1 MVSVQPKRSLWIRF
15 DVQVIGCLCAAVLLP
30 YVIRALT
37 LEVDTIEI
45 LNQTLIGATLAIVAG
60 AWLLRNVTIFPG
72 VEKSVYILPAFTISF
87 FTLTMIYLLGRLD
100 YNRIMLISAFAV
112 SVGWFLFFQVHTERF
127 RMLRIGY
134 LPFDDVKLINHVTGV
149 TWVPL
154 SSPDADFGQLDA
166 VATDLRV
173 DLPTEWD
180 RRLADFALA
189 GVPVYHVKHLL
200 ESLTGRVELEHLSEN
215 SFGSL
220 VPLSAYMSIKHAVDW
235 IMALIA
241 GVVLLVP
248 LLLVALIIRLTSSG
262 PALFRQTR
270 IGYRGEPF
278 TVYKFRTMRVLE
290 TQPSTLEA
298 AITREGDDRVT
309 PVGRFLRHSRI
320 DELPQIIN
328 VLRGEM
334 SWIGPR
340 PEAEVLSRWYE
351 REIPFYRYR
360 HVVRPGIAGWA
371 QVCQGHVAEVDEVR
385 AKLHYDFYY
394 IKNYSPW
401 IDLLIVA
408 RTIRTM
414 ITGFGSR

>member
-1 MVSVQPKRSLWIRF
+1 MVSVQPKRSQWSRF
-15 DVQVIGCLCAAVLLP
+15 YVQVIGCLVTAVLLP
-30 YVIRALT
+30 YFIRALT
-37 LEVDTIEI
+37 LRVDTISV
-45 LNQTLIGATLAIVAG
+45 LNQTLVGASLAIIAG
-60 AWLLRNVTIFPG
+60 AWLLRNITIYPG
-72 VEKSVYILPAFTISF
+72 VEKTVYILPAFTISF
-87 FTLTMIYLLGRLD
+87 FALMMVYLLGRLE
-100 YNRIMLISAFAV
+100 YNRIMLLSAYVISVA
-112 SVGWFLFFQVHTERF
+112 WFLFFQMYAERF

-134 LPFDDVKLINHVTGV
+134 LPFDNVQMVNHISGV

-154 SSPDADFGQLDA
+154 ASGKDYQGHLDA

-220 VPLSAYMSIKHAVDW
+220 VPLSAYMSLKHIVDW
-235 IMALIA
+235 VTAVVA

-248 LLLVALIIRLTSSG
+248 LLAVALIIRLTSPG

-270 IGYRGEPF
+270 IGYRGRPF

-290 TQPSTLEA
+290 TAPATLDA
-298 AITREGDDRVT
+298 AITRDGDDRVT
-309 PVGRFLRHSRI
+309 AFGRFLRHSRI

-328 VLRGEM
+328 ILRGEM

-385 AKLHYDFYY
+385 SKLHYDFYY
-394 IKNYSPW
+394 IKHYSPW

-414 ITGFGSR
+414 VTGFGSR